1 MAKPPFELL
10 SNKIIK
16 NLFLNVN
23 RQTESPHPTLSRG
36 VEREKEQ
43 NFLKTPLTFIL
54 SRKGREEME
63 GKILKDPSPYPL
75 QRGGERR

>member
-23 RQTESPHPTLSRG
+23 RQTESPHPTLSRWWRG
-36 VEREKEQ
+36 LMKGKD
-43 NFLKTPLTFIL
+43 LTAPLTFIL
-54 SRKGREEME
+54 SRKGREE
-63 GKILKDPSPYPL
+63 KKRI
-75 QRGGERR
+75 